1 MSISHKHASYF
12 YFHVITQQKRTIH
25 APWSFTQSRPPM
37 RVSLS
42 NPFCR
47 SIQTFTPSRPEKQFC
62 IFIQFTY
69 SCNILQSHAFTL
81 NYLYSSQF
89 FCWILKF
96 LTIWRY
102 IDMMEML
109 SRNRNPI
116 VQQEQ
121 LLIIASAVI
130 SFIRNIT
137 YRTTGDYRESTGVFR
152 IAFQYFQLATGNIM
166 CNSRATGNIMCNSR
180 ATGNWRNRNPHSETF
195 AKW

>member
-1 MSISHKHASYF
+1 
-12 YFHVITQQKRTIH
+12 
-25 APWSFTQSRPPM
+25 
-37 RVSLS
+37 
-42 NPFCR
+42 
-47 SIQTFTPSRPEKQFC
+47 
-62 IFIQFTY
+62 
-69 SCNILQSHAFTL
+69 
-81 NYLYSSQF
+81 
-89 FCWILKF
+89 
-96 LTIWRY
+96 
-102 IDMMEML
+102 MMEML

-180 ATGNWRNRNPHSETF
+180 ATGNWRNRNPPKTTD
-195 AKW
+195 KK